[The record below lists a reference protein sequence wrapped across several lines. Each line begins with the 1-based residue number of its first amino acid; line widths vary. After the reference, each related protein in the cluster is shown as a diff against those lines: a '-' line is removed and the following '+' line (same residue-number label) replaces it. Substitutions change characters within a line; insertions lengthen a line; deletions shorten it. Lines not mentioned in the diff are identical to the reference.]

1 VLAKTVHPLVYGLA
15 WAASMMFGMFLVIAP
30 YSILGSKDYIPKS
43 DPSLGYYMPKSPLAW
58 FFLIL
63 GLALI
68 AVSLVFLALFVGK
81 VGGKK
86 PPKWVLNG

>member
-1 VLAKTVHPLVYGLA
+1 M
-15 WAASMMFGMFLVIAP
+15 WFVIAP
-30 YSILGSKDYIPKS
+30 YTILGSRDYIPKS
-43 DPSLGYYMPKSPLAW
+43 DPGLGYCMPKTAEAW

-68 AVSLVFLALFVGK
+68 AVSFLFLVLLVGK

-86 PPKWVLNG
+86 PPKWVLNE